1 MPGSSRREKGAKLYG
16 EFDWFMF
23 SSNSTKA
30 IGMVDF
36 QSACRRILSISR
48 NLVPMRQKQKTEKLD
63 WLDSRNTITGM
74 YDDERSNL
82 MRYRFANSCRENSN
96 SHFHSATLHCL
107 VAYATVLI
115 DLSMVS
121 IVAVDL
127 PLPIPNREVKPDNA
141 DDTTNVEK

>member
-1 MPGSSRREKGAKLYG
+1 MPGSSRREKGVKLYG

-23 SSNSTKA
+23 SRNSTKA

-36 QSACRRILSISR
+36 RSVCRRLLSISR
-48 NLVPMRQKQKTEKLD
+48 ILVSMRQKQKTEKLD
-63 WLDSRNTITGM
+63 RLDSRNAITGM
-74 YDDERSNL
+74 YNDERFNL
-82 MRYRFANSCRENSN
+82 MRYRFANSCRKNSN
-96 SHFHSATLHCL
+96 SHFHYATLHCL

-121 IVAVDL
+121 KVAVDV

-141 DDTTNVEK
+141 DDTTNVGK

>member
-1 MPGSSRREKGAKLYG
+1 
-16 EFDWFMF
+16 
-23 SSNSTKA
+23 
-30 IGMVDF
+30 
-36 QSACRRILSISR
+36 
-48 NLVPMRQKQKTEKLD
+48 
-63 WLDSRNTITGM
+63 
-74 YDDERSNL
+74 
-82 MRYRFANSCRENSN
+82 MRYSFADYHWTDFSYYLHC
-96 SHFHSATLHCL
+96 ATLHCL

>member
-1 MPGSSRREKGAKLYG
+1 
-16 EFDWFMF
+16 
-23 SSNSTKA
+23 
-30 IGMVDF
+30 
-36 QSACRRILSISR
+36 
-48 NLVPMRQKQKTEKLD
+48 
-63 WLDSRNTITGM
+63 M
-74 YDDERSNL
+74 YDDERSSL